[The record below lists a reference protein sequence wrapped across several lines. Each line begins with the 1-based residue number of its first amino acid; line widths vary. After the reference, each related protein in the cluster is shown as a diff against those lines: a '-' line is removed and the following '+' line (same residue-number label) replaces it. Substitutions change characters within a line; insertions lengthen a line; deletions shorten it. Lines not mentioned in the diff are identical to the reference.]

1 MKKRS
6 DKKLK
11 QQANF
16 TKGKIVGPLLWFA
29 VPILFALFLQAMYGA
44 VDLMVVGKFADS
56 TDVSAVSTGSQMMM
70 TITNLISSLAMG
82 TTIYLGQKIGEGDR
96 KMGGEIIGASICL
109 FLVIGLLFTV
119 LVPVN
124 AGALAGLMNAP
135 EEAFERT
142 TQYIRI
148 CGIGSTVIIAY
159 NLIGSIFRG
168 IGDSQTPL
176 VTVMIACVCNILGDL
191 LLVAVFHMGTRG
203 AALATV
209 FAQVISVVISF
220 ALICRKELPFAFGRK
235 QIRWNGNIIG
245 RVVKLGIPI
254 ALQDLLVG
262 ASFLIILAIVNSLG
276 LVASAGVG
284 VAEKVCGFIMLV
296 PSAFMQAMSAFVA
309 QNRGAGRYDRAER
322 ALWYVIGVSTMIGV
336 GMFFLAFFHGDLL
349 AGIFSNDREVIAA
362 GADYLKAYAIDCML
376 TCFLFCF
383 IGYFN
388 GMGLTGFVMVQGI
401 AAAFL
406 VRIPVSWYMSRQIP
420 VSLFHIGLGIPCST
434 VLQILLCFGCMAVVK
449 KKRRQEL
456 KTK

>member
-1 MKKRS
+1 MKGQT
-6 DKKLK
+6 D
-11 QQANF
+11 F
-16 TKGKIVGPLLWFA
+16 TKGRIVVPLLQFA

-44 VDLMVVGKFADS
+44 VDLMVVGQFADS
-56 TDVSAVSTGSQMMM
+56 TDVSAVSTGSQMTM
-70 TITNLISSLAMG
+70 TITNLVSSLAMG
-82 TTIYLGQKIGEGDR
+82 TTIYLGQKIGEGNQ

-109 FLVIGLLFTV
+109 FLVLGVFLTITISIG
-119 LVPVN
+119 
-124 AGALAGLMNAP
+124 AGALAGIMNAP
-135 EEAFERT
+135 EESFALT
-142 TQYIRI
+142 TEYIRI
-148 CGIGSTVIIAY
+148 CGIGSIIIIAY

-168 IGDSQTPL
+168 MGDSRTPL
-176 VTVMIACVCNILGDL
+176 ITVLIACVCNILGDL

-203 AALATV
+203 AAFATV
-209 FAQVISVVISF
+209 FAQIISVVASL
-220 ALICRKELPFAFGRK
+220 ALIRRRELPFMFSRK
-235 QIRWNGNIIG
+235 QIRWNGGIIG

-262 ASFLIILAIVNSLG
+262 ISFLIILAIVNSLG

-322 ALWYVIGVSTMIGV
+322 ALWYVIGVSTVIGIA
-336 GMFFLAFFHGDLL
+336 MFFLAFFHGDLL
-349 AGIFSNDREVIAA
+349 AGIFSNDLQVIEA
-362 GADYLKAYAIDCML
+362 GAEYLKAYAIDCML

-388 GMGLTGFVMVQGI
+388 GMGLTGFVMIQGI

-406 VRIPVSWYMSRQIP
+406 VRVPVSWYMSRQTP

-434 VLQILLCFGCMAVVK
+434 VLQILLCFGCMAYVK
-449 KKRRQEL
+449 KKRLLQQT
-456 KTK
+456 KTS